1 MGFVPCSLLN
11 LLQGVH
17 MEFNRTQK
25 KKRQCVGS
33 DSPIPLMVDHQIQ
46 SRWCSLMVWLKL
58 WVRSPPASP
67 KHKQKYYDGILSRNF
82 KYSCTDCIV
91 HVWLSCTDCGCLES
105 ATRMGN
111 DSDPV
116 PQTNLGL
123 TSLYSL
129 LFLSQQESYLWIDYP
144 QVRFLHMNFMLF
156 NERTCRG
163 VYMGSMLVAH
173 HFLSRDFALG
183 FSNSKPMYTL

>member
-1 MGFVPCSLLN
+1 MSEKRWVGRDGGNFKSIGCLMCPKHQTWNCMTVQDSVRVSSVSLGVPRYHC
-11 LLQGVH
+11 
-17 MEFNRTQK
+17 
-25 KKRQCVGS
+25 
-33 DSPIPLMVDHQIQ
+33 
-46 SRWCSLMVWLKL
+46 
-58 WVRSPPASP
+58 ASP
-67 KHKQKYYDGILSRNF
+67 KNKKQTNTKSMWGAWYGLLGFVLKPLLKKKYYDGILSRNF

-91 HVWLSCTDCGCLES
+91 HVWLSCTDCGCVES

-144 QVRFLHMNFMLF
+144 
-156 NERTCRG
+156 
-163 VYMGSMLVAH
+163 
-173 HFLSRDFALG
+173 
-183 FSNSKPMYTL
+183 

>member
-1 MGFVPCSLLN
+1 MWRGLRWVSGIREWEQATQTRVIGCCLTCLPCRNELIYLSLW
-11 LLQGVH
+11 
-17 MEFNRTQK
+17 
-25 KKRQCVGS
+25 KKRWVGRVGGNF
-33 DSPIPLMVDHQIQ
+33 IVEN
-46 SRWCSLMVWLKL
+46 
-58 WVRSPPASP
+58 
-67 KHKQKYYDGILSRNF
+67 YYGILSRNF

-91 HVWLSCTDCGCLES
+91 HVWLSCIDCGCLES

-111 DSDPV
+111 DSDPA

-129 LFLSQQESYLWIDYP
+129 FFSYLNRNRICGLTTHRYDFCIW
-144 QVRFLHMNFMLF
+144 FFCF
-156 NERTCRG
+156 KGSTCRG

-183 FSNSKPMYTL
+183 FSNSIPMYTL

>member
-1 MGFVPCSLLN
+1 MI
-11 LLQGVH
+11 
-17 MEFNRTQK
+17 
-25 KKRQCVGS
+25 KRAYVTVS
-33 DSPIPLMVDHQIQ
+33 TPLSTND
-46 SRWCSLMVWLKL
+46 
-58 WVRSPPASP
+58 
-67 KHKQKYYDGILSRNF
+67 YGILSRNF

-91 HVWLSCTDCGCLES
+91 HVWLSYTDCGCLES

-111 DSDPV
+111 DSDPA

-144 QVRFLHMNFMLF
+144 QVRFLHMVFKGS
-156 NERTCRG
+156 TCRG

-173 HFLSRDFALG
+173 HFFQRDFALG
-183 FSNSKPMYTL
+183 FSNSKPMYTFLKIFARLKTLRESGSFGL